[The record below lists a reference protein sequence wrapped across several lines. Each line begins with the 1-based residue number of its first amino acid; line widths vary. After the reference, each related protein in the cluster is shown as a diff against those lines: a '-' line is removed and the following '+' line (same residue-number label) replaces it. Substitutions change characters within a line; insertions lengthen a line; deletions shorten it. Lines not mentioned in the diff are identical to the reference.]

1 MTGDTNMTA
10 HFDRNMTSTAL
21 ICAAEASLCMFQQ
34 SMCQEYKNS
43 LKVSESERRSV
54 VLNLDF
60 HHGRRFD
67 HSVNT
72 HISASLEPCHE
83 SGEKHTTLRT

>member
-21 ICAAEASLCMFQQ
+21 ICAAEAFLYMLPQN
-34 SMCQEYKNS
+34 MCQEYKK
-43 LKVSESERRSV
+43 LIRSERRSV

-60 HHGRRFD
+60 HPGRRSD

-83 SGEKHTTLRT
+83 GSEKHITLRT